1 MDRECPTKGF
11 TLLELLVCL
20 AITSLVFSFAAS
32 TVGNLDRIIH
42 SSQSQTTV
50 SELRRLLSFARASAA
65 ATGQR
70 VTLCAVNTAG
80 KCQREWDNGLATV
93 FIDRNRNR
101 RLDKD
106 ERLLRQES
114 RRNRQGQ
121 LSWRAALGRPY
132 IEFKPGGGTAQNGSF
147 HYCPRHK
154 LDAVA
159 IIVNRAGRHYVGG
172 DRNNDGIKEDSRGK
186 NLNCPRQL

>member
-1 MDRECPTKGF
+1 MGREWPLKGF

-20 AITSLVFSFAAS
+20 FIASLLFLFAGSSA
-32 TVGNLDRIIH
+32 GNLDRIIQT
-42 SSQSQTTV
+42 SQSQTTV

-65 ATGQR
+65 ASSQR
-70 VTLCAVNTAG
+70 VTLCAVNSLG
-80 KCQREWDNGLATV
+80 KCQRQWDNGLATV
-93 FIDRNRNR
+93 FIDLNRNR
-101 RLDKD
+101 RLDD
-106 ERLLRQES
+106 GERLLSQES

-186 NLNCPRQL
+186 NLDCLG